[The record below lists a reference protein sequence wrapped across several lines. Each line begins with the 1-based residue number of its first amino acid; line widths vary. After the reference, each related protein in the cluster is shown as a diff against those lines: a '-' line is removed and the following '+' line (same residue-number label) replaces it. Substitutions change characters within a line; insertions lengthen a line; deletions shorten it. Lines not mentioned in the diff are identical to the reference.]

1 MIYLLNVLDLTHL
14 APTCEYFFNNGG
26 IVKLPISQVC
36 IKLPS
41 ISQSFNL
48 VSFELFNKTR
58 DPEVLV
64 YPLTC
69 PITQTLGGG
78 LIGFKFKNNTPI
90 FYGTKKI

>member
-41 ISQSFNL
+41 ISHDFNL
-48 VSFELFNKTR
+48 ISFELLNKNQGPKSLRVYFNLSYYQK
-58 DPEVLV
+58 L
-64 YPLTC
+64 
-69 PITQTLGGG
+69 
-78 LIGFKFKNNTPI
+78 
-90 FYGTKKI
+90 